1 MLSCPTAFGREYRWT
16 HLTTPQHLC
25 CTLVGLINSGFVG
38 ISLEKR
44 EENRTQ
50 VTFGHSVL
58 PSGSVQ
64 MPPSWVKVSLN
75 FCQNW
80 HSLLLWSQKHCLWF
94 YLDMVLHLSTHDCFT
109 LPESTLLRTG
119 LYHLSFCPGMTPSD
133 VSGRH
138 SHLWIELNY
147 HHLRSWVW
155 VSVTLGHLHNILGP
169 WLAFL
174 VAGTK
179 KNPANKHKCLL
190 YPIHSTLTSRLI
202 LTMRCILL
210 LIPLSK
216 WGNQAAWSQS
226 PPSNHNVNYYSID
239 VCCENEM
246 SLYK

>member
-1 MLSCPTAFGREYRWT
+1 MLSCPTAFGREHRWT

-50 VTFGHSVL
+50 VTFGQSLL

-80 HSLLLWSQKHCLWF
+80 PSLLLWSQKHCLWF

-147 HHLRSWVW
+147 HHLCSWVW
-155 VSVTLGHLHNILGP
+155 VMANLLPVSCWVIYITSWGLGLLVSWLGQKRIL
-169 WLAFL
+169 
-174 VAGTK
+174 
-179 KNPANKHKCLL
+179 
-190 YPIHSTLTSRLI
+190 LTS
-202 LTMRCILL
+202 TNVYY
-210 LIPLSK
+210 IPFIQP
-216 WGNQAAWSQS
+216 WHQDW
-226 PPSNHNVNYYSID
+226 Y
-239 VCCENEM
+239 
-246 SLYK
+246 